1 MALKAQRGL
10 NRRLE
15 LWRDC
20 AERAF
25 LVGGDTAVGWRSGRL
40 GAWGGWTALIGGQH
54 GYRNKEE
61 MWGLKSTK
69 GIGLN
74 LSLLSPSFGSNR
86 KFPSSNR
93 KSSGAFSS

>member
-40 GAWGGWTALIGGQH
+40 GRVDSSHRRPA
-54 GYRNKEE
+54 
-61 MWGLKSTK
+61 
-69 GIGLN
+69 GI
-74 LSLLSPSFGSNR
+74 
-86 KFPSSNR
+86 
-93 KSSGAFSS
+93 

>member
-1 MALKAQRGL
+1 M
-10 NRRLE
+10 
-15 LWRDC
+15 
-20 AERAF
+20 
-25 LVGGDTAVGWRSGRL
+25 RSGRFWWEVIRRWDGAP
-40 GAWGGWTALIGGQH
+40 GAWGGWTALIGGQQ

-61 MWGLKSTK
+61 MWGLKSRK

-93 KSSGAFSS
+93 KSSGAFSG